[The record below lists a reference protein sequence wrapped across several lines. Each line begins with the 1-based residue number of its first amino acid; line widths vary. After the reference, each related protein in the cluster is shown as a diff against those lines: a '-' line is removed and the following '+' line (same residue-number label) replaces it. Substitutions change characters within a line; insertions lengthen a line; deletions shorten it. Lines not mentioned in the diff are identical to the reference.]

1 MKHIYTLI
9 LLVIVGLSAN
19 AQGWTTKSYHNV
31 KYSFPNNWSEAEY
44 LKANNNTSYGAQYL
58 DLGKI
63 AQFSVIETP
72 NGTGM
77 TDAHSITDEDM
88 RTVIQNLF
96 SPNSY
101 FQKIANK
108 KIEKVNAKYAKV
120 SVTGS
125 NGKNLSSVN
134 YIIFYK
140 GKMIIIQGIYTTNQE
155 KEFLPTL
162 EKIIREVEVL

>member
-1 MKHIYTLI
+1 MKQIYTLI
-9 LLVIVGLSAN
+9 LLVTVSLSAN
-19 AQGWTTKSYHNV
+19 SQSWMTKSYDNLR
-31 KYSFPNNWSEAEY
+31 YSYPNDWSEVEY
-44 LKANNNTSYGAQYL
+44 IKANNNTSYGAQYL
-58 DLGKI
+58 DIGKI

-96 SPNSY
+96 NPKSY
-101 FQKIANK
+101 FQNISNR
-108 KIEKVNAKYAKV
+108 KIENVNAKYAKV
-120 SVTGS
+120 SVTGN

-140 GKMIIIQGIYTTNQE
+140 GKMIIIQGIYTTDQE

-162 EKIIREVEVL
+162 EKIIKEVEVL